1 MQHAFALPPS
11 DARSDAHAL
20 VPFDAADQDLRD
32 LLQDVVEPVKEP
44 NPYRSWMT
52 GKLPTSE
59 RHLPV
64 GWHVHKGVNPR
75 LDALLERLGY
85 QHHQIEHASETGENE
100 LVDYWALNS
109 RRSGPQGPYELVPC
123 SLFVVARGVKDK
135 REMKRPEDRDGVA
148 YGWEV
153 QRHNDGS
160 LVLKADGTPKKT
172 ARLKFRAYIH
182 ELLPPEEQWWDAS
195 GGFPA
200 WFQASVSGYLV
211 DDMLAVLYAQ
221 YRAMRAYNQRAG
233 TITPYWAL
241 SNPTVPASTPRRV
254 TSKENGQSTTIVGMR
269 SLIPS
274 QERDISEAF
283 LQAHRMPD
291 LLQQEILKEDV
302 LLEAWQWSKEESAYL
317 EGIKPRPGAGGA
329 PSPDA
334 AALTGVV
341 VREER
346 PEA

>member
-1 MQHAFALPPS
+1 
-11 DARSDAHAL
+11 
-20 VPFDAADQDLRD
+20 
-32 LLQDVVEPVKEP
+32 
-44 NPYRSWMT
+44 MT

-75 LDALLERLGY
+75 LDALLEHLGY
-85 QHHQIEHASETGENE
+85 QHHQIEHESDTGDVE
-100 LVDYWALNS
+100 LVDYWALNYR
-109 RRSGPQGPYELVPC
+109 RRSPQAQGPYELIPC
-123 SLFVVARGVKDK
+123 SLFVIARGIKDK

-153 QRHNDGS
+153 HRNKDGS
-160 LVLKADGTPKKT
+160 PVLKADGTPKRT

-182 ELLPPEEQWWDAS
+182 ELLPLEEAWWDAS
-195 GGFPA
+195 SGFLD
-200 WFQASVSGYLV
+200 WFQGSVSGYLV
-211 DDMLAVLYAQ
+211 DDLLSAFYAQ

-241 SNPTVPASTPRRV
+241 SNPMVPATTPRRV
-254 TSKENGQSTTIVGMR
+254 TSRENGQSTTIVVMR

-274 QERDISEAF
+274 QEREISDAF
-283 LQAHRMPD
+283 LQVHRMPD
-291 LLQQEILKEDV
+291 LLQQEVLQEDV
-302 LLEAWQWSKEESAYL
+302 LLDAWHWSQEESAYL

-329 PSPDA
+329 PLPDA
-334 AALTGVV
+334 AAPLSGVV
-341 VREER
+341 VRDV